1 MNKDNQKKEIEQ
13 IPSFQMKDK
22 LQVINEIEKCI
33 MQNVKFELHFAF
45 FHKKRH

>member
-22 LQVINEIEKCI
+22 LQYIKEEK
-33 MQNVKFELHFAF
+33 
-45 FHKKRH
+45 